1 MWLLYSIA
9 VDWKQKYMHTY
20 MQPSSAPTCSI
31 AFLFFAAR
39 ERARLSESSVP
50 HKNSQVYRACLMLS
64 RSSWRAARVLRAA
77 RTGGGQQQQQSQP
90 PAPASSTA
98 DTRTKIPA
106 VAAACTCSRT
116 GQKRRFSA
124 TERFR
129 ELDEVGSVHLF
140 GPTHTLIVI
149 ICMHFVALPDQAYF

>member
-1 MWLLYSIA
+1 
-9 VDWKQKYMHTY
+9 MHTY
-20 MQPSSAPTCSI
+20 MQPSAPTCSI

-39 ERARLSESSVP
+39 ERARLSEYKSSSVP
-50 HKNSQVYRACLMLS
+50 HKNSQVHRACLMLS

-90 PAPASSTA
+90 SAPASSTA

-106 VAAACTCSRT
+106 VAAACTCSRN

-140 GPTHTLIVI
+140 GPTHILTVI